1 MVYFDYLGEMRMTA
15 VKRLLLI
22 IVVLGCLLAS
32 AALCEG
38 SGVDVQLEAQH
49 VAFSFSIEGE
59 QYAYVQ
65 VNTENDVCKQL
76 LYSENGQF
84 SCEMPLPN
92 CFESTQLTI
101 DVMKL
106 NGRRVYR
113 HTDKTV
119 EVISTDTPA
128 QQEESV
134 RASSKAQDVNITMK
148 DGGFDYSFTVPGRDE
163 VYLRCKSAQE
173 THTIHLLAGE
183 NYTYEGSVM
192 MPYTFP
198 YDTVT
203 ITILTANSN
212 HQLFKDTCTMPY
224 EPLPAVS
231 QAAEGRLKGVVVCVD
246 PGHQE
251 MTQEE
256 TVRLAPNFKKTTSTT
271 VGMAKGMVTNRR
283 ESIVVLE
290 IGLLLRNALLEEGAT
305 VIMTRETQDT
315 FVGMIERADI
325 PNNAGADFVLR
336 LHCNNRA
343 DETVQGIAIYCPY
356 QSSYAMEVADEDTYR
371 TMGQTLLKAMQE
383 ATGQTKGKCTLSNS
397 YVGNNWSK
405 MPSFLVEMGYMS
417 NRKEDL
423 LMSASPEYQQKLV
436 DGMVEGIYELSVMR
450 GLIQE

>member
-1 MVYFDYLGEMRMTA
+1 MRMTTL
-15 VKRLLLI
+15 KRLLILLMVI
-22 IVVLGCLLAS
+22 FCLLAS
-32 AALCEG
+32 AAIADT
-38 SGVDVQLEAQH
+38 SGMDVQLDAQS
-49 VAFSFSIEGE
+49 VAFSFEIEGE

-65 VNTENDVCKQL
+65 VTTQNDVGKLL

-84 SCEMPLPN
+84 SGEMALPN
-92 CFESTQLTI
+92 CFEQSKLTI

-106 NGRRVYR
+106 NNRRVYR
-113 HTDKTV
+113 YTGETV
-119 EVISTDTPA
+119 EAVNPATAA
-128 QQEESV
+128 QQDASV
-134 RASSKAQDVNITMK
+134 RASSKAKDVTITMVP
-148 DGGFDYSFTVPGRDE
+148 GGFDYSFSVPGRDE
-163 VYLRCKSAQE
+163 VLLKCKSAQE
-173 THTIHLLAGE
+173 THTIHLFAGE
-183 NYTYEGSVM
+183 SFTYQGHVQL
-192 MPYTFP
+192 PLTFA
-198 YDTVT
+198 YDSVT
-203 ITILTANSN
+203 ITIITTKSSN
-212 HQLFKDTCTMPY
+212 QLYKETYTMPY
-224 EPLPAVS
+224 EPLLAVE
-231 QAAEGRLKGVVVCVD
+231 QAAEGRLKGVTVCVD

-251 MTQEE
+251 TTQEE
-256 TVRLAPNFKKTTSTT
+256 TVLLGPGFKKTTSTV

-305 VIMTRETQDT
+305 VVMTRETQDT

-356 QSSYAMEVADEDTYR
+356 QSDYAKEVADEDTYR
-371 TMGQTLLKAMQE
+371 QMGQILLRAMQE
-383 ATGQTKGKCTLSNS
+383 TTGQTKGKCTLSNS

-436 DGMVEGIYELSVMR
+436 DGMVQGIYELSVMR